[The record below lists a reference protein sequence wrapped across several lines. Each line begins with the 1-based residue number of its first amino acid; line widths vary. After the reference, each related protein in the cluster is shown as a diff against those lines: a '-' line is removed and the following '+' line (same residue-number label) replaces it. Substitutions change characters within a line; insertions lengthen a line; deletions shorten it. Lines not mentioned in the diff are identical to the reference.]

1 MQNDLEKERHNRTN
15 GRVRHKGASTTQ
27 NAARERARDRAE
39 AAGEGALEIVPYGR
53 SVEEHERIAHIKQ
66 QGRNGAKGCLFMA
79 VLFAL
84 FAVYVAGWMSGK
96 YG

>member
-1 MQNDLEKERHNRTN
+1 MRDDLEKERHNRAN

-27 NAARERARDRAE
+27 NAARERARDMAE
-39 AAGEGALEIVPYGR
+39 KAGEGALEIIPYGR
-53 SVEEHERIAHIKQ
+53 SLEEHERLARIKQ
-66 QGRNGAKGCLFMA
+66 KGRDGAKGCLFLA

-84 FAVYVAGWMSGK
+84 FVVYVAGWMSGK